1 MTMSYRQIFA
11 IALAGAAALVA
22 ASASAQQFPS
32 RPVRIIVPAVPG
44 SAVDVN
50 ARRVAP
56 GLGEALGQSVI
67 VENRAGANSAIGARE
82 VARATADG
90 HTLLHGNVNNSLNDL
105 LSSDTCCRLNEALI
119 PVIKMFSTPLVM
131 VVHPSVPANNLR
143 EYLALGKS
151 QPQLLTFASGGPGAI
166 TQLLGEKIKSAAGIN
181 AREVPYKS
189 IGAEM
194 PDLLAG
200 HVMTAYLS
208 PVVVAQHIR
217 SGKLRALGV
226 AGPRRIST
234 IPDVPTLAEA
244 GLPGVEAAG
253 WNGLFAPAG
262 TPEAVVRRL
271 YQETAKVLASAPI
284 KADAVTLGYEIAGE
298 GPEEFGA
305 FVRAEIAKWGRVIK
319 ESNIRM
325 E

>member
-1 MTMSYRQIFA
+1 MKTLARAGFA
-11 IALAGAAALVA
+11 LLLCAAPLLVLAQ
-22 ASASAQQFPS
+22 SFPS
-32 RPVRIIVPAVPG
+32 KPIRIVVPAVPG

-50 ARRVAP
+50 ARRIAP
-56 GLGEALGQSVI
+56 GLSEGLGQSVI

-82 VARATADG
+82 VARAAPDG

-105 LSSDTCCRLNEALI
+105 LSSDYCCRLNEALI
-119 PVIKMFSTPLVM
+119 PVVKLFSTPLVM
-131 VVHPSVPANNLR
+131 VVHPSVAAVNLK
-143 EYLALGKS
+143 EYMALGKS
-151 QPQLLTFASGGPGAI
+151 QPQLLTFASGGIGAI
-166 TQLLGEKIKSAAGIN
+166 TQLLGEKIKSAATIGV
-181 AREVPYKS
+181 REVPYKS

-208 PVVVAQHIR
+208 PVVVAQHIK

-226 AGPRRIST
+226 AGPHRIST
-234 IPDVPTLAEA
+234 IPEVPTLAEA

-262 TPEAVVRRL
+262 TPPAIVRRL
-271 YQETAKVLASAPI
+271 HQETVKVLASAPI
-284 KADAVTLGYEIAGE
+284 KADSLTLGYEIAGD

-305 FVRAEIAKWGRVIK
+305 FVRAEISKWGRVIK
-319 ESNIRM
+319 ESNIKM

>member
-1 MTMSYRQIFA
+1 LNPIASVTLALIVA
-11 IALAGAAALVA
+11 IAPTLVQ
-22 ASASAQQFPS
+22 AQAFPAK
-32 RPVRIIVPAVPG
+32 PIRIIVPAVPG

-50 ARRVAP
+50 ARRIAP
-56 GLGEALGQSVI
+56 GLIELLGQSVI

-82 VARATADG
+82 VARSAPDG
-90 HTLLHGNVNNSLNDL
+90 YTLLHGNVNNALNDL
-105 LSSDTCCRLNEALI
+105 LSADKCCRLNEALI
-119 PVIKMFSTPLVM
+119 PVTRMFSTPLVM
-131 VVHPSVPANNLR
+131 VVHPSVPANNLK
-143 EYLALGKS
+143 EYIALAKA
-151 QPQLLTFASGGPGAI
+151 QPELLTFASGGIGAI
-166 TQLLGEKIKSAAGIN
+166 TQLLGEKIKHEAGIKV
-181 AREVPYKS
+181 REVPYKS

-234 IPDVPTLAEA
+234 IADVPTLAEA

-271 YQETAKVLASAPI
+271 HQETARVLASAAI
-284 KADAVTLGYEIAGE
+284 KADSATLGYEIGGE

-319 ESNIRM
+319 ESNIKM

>member
-1 MTMSYRQIFA
+1 MKTLARAGFA
-11 IALAGAAALVA
+11 LLLCAAPLLVH
-22 ASASAQQFPS
+22 AQSFPS
-32 RPVRIIVPAVPG
+32 KPIRIVVPAVPG

-50 ARRVAP
+50 ARRIAP
-56 GLGEALGQSVI
+56 GLAEGLGQSVI

-82 VARATADG
+82 VARAAPDG

-105 LSSDTCCRLNEALI
+105 LSSDNCCRLNEALI
-119 PVIKMFSTPLVM
+119 PVVKLFSTPLVM
-131 VVHPSVPANNLR
+131 VVHPSVAAVNLK

-151 QPQLLTFASGGPGAI
+151 QPQLLTFASGGIGAI
-166 TQLLGEKIKSAAGIN
+166 TQLLGEKIKSAATIGV
-181 AREVPYKS
+181 REVPYKS

-208 PVVVAQHIR
+208 PVVVAQHIK

-226 AGPRRIST
+226 AGPHRIST
-234 IPDVPTLAEA
+234 IPEVPTLAEA

-262 TPEAVVRRL
+262 TPPAIVRRL
-271 YQETAKVLASAPI
+271 HQETVKVLASAPI
-284 KADAVTLGYEIAGE
+284 KADSLTLGYEIAGD

-305 FVRAEIAKWGRVIK
+305 FVRAEIGKWGRVIK
-319 ESNIRM
+319 ESNIKM

>member
-1 MTMSYRQIFA
+1 MKYI
-11 IALAGAAALVA
+11 AGAMMALSVALVPDLVL
-22 ASASAQQFPS
+22 AQAFPS
-32 RPVRIIVPAVPG
+32 KPVRIIVPAVAG

-50 ARRVAP
+50 ARRIAP
-56 GLGEALGQSVI
+56 GLGELLGQSVI
-67 VENRAGANSAIGARE
+67 VENRPGGNSAIGARE
-82 VARATADG
+82 VARATPDG
-90 HTLLHGNVNNSLNDL
+90 YTLLHGNVNNSLNDL
-105 LSSDTCCRLNEALI
+105 LSSDKCCRLNEALI
-119 PVIKMFSTPLVM
+119 PVTKLFSTPLVM
-131 VVHPSVPANNLR
+131 VVHPSVPTNNLK

-151 QPQLLTFASGGPGAI
+151 RPDFLTFASGGLGAI
-166 TQLLGEKIKSAAGIN
+166 TQLLGEKIKSDAAIKV
-181 AREVPYKS
+181 REVPYKS

-208 PVVVAQHIR
+208 PVVVAQHIK

-234 IPDVPTLAEA
+234 IPEVPTFAEA

-271 YQETAKVLASAPI
+271 HQDTAKVLASAQI
-284 KADAVTLGYEIAGE
+284 RADSLTLGYEIAGD
-298 GPEEFGA
+298 GPEEFAA
-305 FVRAEIAKWGRVIK
+305 FVRSEITKWGRVIK
-319 ESNIRM
+319 ESNIKM

>member
-1 MTMSYRQIFA
+1 
-11 IALAGAAALVA
+11 
-22 ASASAQQFPS
+22 
-32 RPVRIIVPAVPG
+32 
-44 SAVDVN
+44 
-50 ARRVAP
+50 
-56 GLGEALGQSVI
+56 
-67 VENRAGANSAIGARE
+67 
-82 VARATADG
+82 
-90 HTLLHGNVNNSLNDL
+90 
-105 LSSDTCCRLNEALI
+105 
-119 PVIKMFSTPLVM
+119 M
-131 VVHPSVPANNLR
+131 VVHPSVPANTLK
-143 EYLALGKS
+143 EFIALGKS
-151 QPQLLTFASGGPGAI
+151 QPQLLTFASGGIGAI
-166 TQLLGEKIKSAAGIN
+166 TQLLGEKIKSDAGITV
-181 AREVPYKS
+181 REVPYKS

-262 TPEAVVRRL
+262 TPPAIVRRL
-271 YQETAKVLASAPI
+271 HQETVKVLASAAI
-284 KADAVTLGYEIAGE
+284 KADSATLGYEIGGE

-305 FVRAEIAKWGRVIK
+305 FVRAEIIKWGRVIK
-319 ESNIRM
+319 ESNIKL

>member
-1 MTMSYRQIFA
+1 MNLFA
-11 IALAGAAALVA
+11 PAVLALSAALVP
-22 ASASAQQFPS
+22 SLGHTQPFPS
-32 RPVRIIVPAVPG
+32 KPLRIIVPAVAG
-44 SAVDVN
+44 SAVDVQ

-56 GLGEALGQSVI
+56 MFGELLGQSVV
-67 VENRAGANSAIGARE
+67 VENRPGGNSAIGARE
-82 VARATADG
+82 VARAAPDG
-90 HTLLHGNVNNSLNDL
+90 YTLLHGNVNNSLNDL
-105 LSSDTCCRLNEALI
+105 LSSDKCCRLNEALV
-119 PVIKMFSTPLVM
+119 PVSKMFSTPLVM
-131 VVHPSVPANNLR
+131 VVNSTVAAGNLK
-143 EYLALGKS
+143 EYLALARAK
-151 QPQLLTFASGGPGAI
+151 PDFLTYASGGPGAI
-166 TQLLGEKIKSAAGIN
+166 TQLLGEKIKTDAGIRV
-181 AREVPYKS
+181 REVPYKS

-200 HVMTAYLS
+200 HVMTAYLA

-226 AGPRRIST
+226 ASATRVAAIG
-234 IPDVPTLAEA
+234 DVPTLAEA

-271 YQETAKVLASAPI
+271 HQEMAKVLASAAI
-284 KADAVTLGYEIAGE
+284 RAEAVSLGYGIASD

-305 FVRAEIAKWGRVIK
+305 FVRSEIVKWGKVIK
-319 ESNIRM
+319 DSSIKM

>member
-1 MTMSYRQIFA
+1 MKTLARAGFA
-11 IALAGAAALVA
+11 LLLCAAPLLVH
-22 ASASAQQFPS
+22 AQSFPS
-32 RPVRIIVPAVPG
+32 KPIRIVVPAVPG

-50 ARRVAP
+50 ARRIAP
-56 GLGEALGQSVI
+56 GLSEGLGQSVI

-82 VARATADG
+82 VARAAPDG

-105 LSSDTCCRLNEALI
+105 LSSDNCCRLNEALI
-119 PVIKMFSTPLVM
+119 PVVKLFSTPLVM
-131 VVHPSVPANNLR
+131 VVHPSVAATTLK
-143 EYLALGKS
+143 EYMALGKS
-151 QPQLLTFASGGPGAI
+151 QPQLLTFASGGIGAI
-166 TQLLGEKIKSAAGIN
+166 TQLLGEKIKSAATIGV
-181 AREVPYKS
+181 REVPYKS

-208 PVVVAQHIR
+208 PVVVAQHIK

-226 AGPRRIST
+226 AGPHRIST
-234 IPDVPTLAEA
+234 IPEVPTLAEA

-262 TPEAVVRRL
+262 TPPAIVRRL
-271 YQETAKVLASAPI
+271 HQETVKVLASAPI
-284 KADAVTLGYEIAGE
+284 KADSLTLGYEIAGD

-305 FVRAEIAKWGRVIK
+305 FVRAEISKWGRVIK
-319 ESNIRM
+319 ESNIKM

>member
-1 MTMSYRQIFA
+1 MKLLARAGFA
-11 IALAGAAALVA
+11 LLLCAAPLLVQ
-22 ASASAQQFPS
+22 AQGFPTK
-32 RPVRIIVPAVPG
+32 PIRIVVPAVAG

-50 ARRVAP
+50 ARRIAP
-56 GLGEALGQSVI
+56 GLSEALGQSVI

-82 VARATADG
+82 VARAAPDG

-105 LSSDTCCRLNEALI
+105 LSSDNCCRLNEALI
-119 PVIKMFSTPLVM
+119 PVVKLFSTPLVM
-131 VVHPSVPANNLR
+131 VVHPSVAAVNLK

-151 QPQLLTFASGGPGAI
+151 QPQLLTFASGGIGAI
-166 TQLLGEKIKSAAGIN
+166 TQLLGEKIKSAAAISV
-181 AREVPYKS
+181 REVPYKS

-208 PVVVAQHIR
+208 PVVVAQHIK

-234 IPDVPTLAEA
+234 IAEVPTLAEA

-262 TPEAVVRRL
+262 TPPAIVRRL
-271 YQETAKVLASAPI
+271 HQETVKVLASAPI
-284 KADAVTLGYEIAGE
+284 RADSQILGYEIAGD

-305 FVRAEIAKWGRVIK
+305 FVREEIAKWGRVIK
-319 ESNIRM
+319 ESNIKM

>member
-1 MTMSYRQIFA
+1 MNFKVRAMLVLTA
-11 IALAGAAALVA
+11 CLAPIVGHTQA
-22 ASASAQQFPS
+22 FPNK
-32 RPVRIIVPAVPG
+32 PVRIIVPAVPG

-50 ARRVAP
+50 ARRIAP
-56 GLGEALGQSVI
+56 GLGELLGQSVI

-82 VARATADG
+82 VARAAPDG
-90 HTLLHGNVNNSLNDL
+90 YTLLHGNINNSLNDL
-105 LSSDTCCRLNEALI
+105 LSADPCCRLNEALI
-119 PVIKMFSTPLVM
+119 PVTRLFSTPLVM
-131 VVHPSVPANNLR
+131 VVHPSVTANSLR
-143 EYLALGKS
+143 DYLALARA
-151 QPQLLTFASGGPGAI
+151 QPQLLTFASGGIGAI

-181 AREVPYKS
+181 VREVPYKS

-208 PVVVAQHIR
+208 PVVVAQHIK

-234 IPDVPTLAEA
+234 IPEVPTLAEA

-262 TPEAVVRRL
+262 TPDAVVRRL
-271 YQETAKVLASAPI
+271 HQETAKVLASAPI
-284 KADAVTLGYEIAGE
+284 KADSATLGYEIGGE

-305 FVRAEIAKWGRVIK
+305 FVRSEIARWGRVIK
-319 ESNIRM
+319 ESNIKM

>member
-1 MTMSYRQIFA
+1 MKRLVHAAFA
-11 IALAGAAALVA
+11 IALCIISLSGN
-22 ASASAQQFPS
+22 AQTY
-32 RPVRIIVPAVPG
+32 PVRSIRIVVPAVPG

-50 ARRVAP
+50 ARRIGP
-56 GLGEALGQSVI
+56 GLTEALGQSIV

-82 VARATADG
+82 VARAAPDG
-90 HTLLHGNVNNSLNDL
+90 YTLLHGNINNSLNDL
-105 LSSDTCCRLNEALI
+105 LSADNCCRLNEALI
-119 PVIKMFSTPLVM
+119 PVVKLFSTPLVM
-131 VVHPSVPANNLR
+131 VVHPSMPANTLK
-143 EYLALGKS
+143 EFIALAKA
-151 QPQLLTFASGGPGAI
+151 QPQLLTFASGGIGAI
-166 TQLLGEKIKSAAGIN
+166 TQLLGEKIKSEAGITV
-181 AREVPYKS
+181 REVPYKS

-253 WNGLFAPAG
+253 WNGLFTPAG
-262 TPEAVVRRL
+262 TPPAIVRRL
-271 YQETAKVLASAPI
+271 HQETVKVLASAAI
-284 KADAVTLGYEIAGE
+284 KADAATLGYEIGGD

-305 FVRAEIAKWGRVIK
+305 FVRAEITKWGRVIK
-319 ESNIRM
+319 ESNIKL